1 VLTPYFF
8 LLSCLQPKQKQK
20 RQRKLFIGPDSRQS
34 MDGWNCSGEYK
45 YSLASMNE
53 IRASLFFLEL
63 PVETV
68 LERRVDTFN

>member
-1 VLTPYFF
+1 
-8 LLSCLQPKQKQK
+8 
-20 RQRKLFIGPDSRQS
+20 